1 MIPIMERMTARTTA
15 ADAIITSTFQ
25 RTVEFMMTL
34 ILLQK
39 KCAVTV
45 EEETPLVRFQIYEFR
60 VKLALKSLKIKNYQ
74 RLFSFVTL
82 QLHHQ
87 QHNQQHYQQHHQQN
101 LHPQEEL
108 VRQFT
113 KH

>member
-74 RLFSFVTL
+74 RLFFL
-82 QLHHQ
+82 LHYIYTTS
-87 QHNQQHYQQHHQQN
+87 NTTTKT
-101 LHPQEEL
+101 
-108 VRQFT
+108 FT
-113 KH
+113 RRKSW